1 MAFSCFFHVLL
12 FCLLCGL
19 WFLFWWRSSSPKS
32 QQINC
37 FSPSPRGL
45 GSGRRRARNLYMKL
59 DLLARDHLYS
69 GRSREARGF
78 FVNSI
83 PIPPEVVIWFSKKT
97 YKFMQFVSH
106 ETRGHDVVTNKVTM
120 WERICHS
127 KIVPND
133 LWDEE
138 SASSISLFSYMNSI
152 LPVSNILPVNHHFG
166 DEVIWGRWNLA
177 RYLCNVWWYLHHD
190 LYISYPYTA
199 YSLHSFP
206 HIYIHTCPAWV
217 NTSH

>member
-1 MAFSCFFHVLL
+1 MFFFSVYCVAYGSFFGEDLHPQKVNKSIASHHLHGAWDQGGG
-12 FCLLCGL
+12 GL
-19 WFLFWWRSSSPKS
+19 EIFTWSWTSLHEITYTVAEAAKPVVFLW
-32 QQINC
+32 I
-37 FSPSPRGL
+37 PSPFHPRWSFDFRKKPTNSCSL
-45 GSGRRRARNLYMKL
+45 FPMRRRRH
-59 DLLARDHLYS
+59 D
-69 GRSREARGF
+69 
-78 FVNSI
+78 
-83 PIPPEVVIWFSKKT
+83 
-97 YKFMQFVSH
+97 
-106 ETRGHDVVTNKVTM
+106 DVVTNKVTM